1 MGTSPTPCGV
11 YVKWILLLLELNAQG
26 LFMNTFQNIPE
37 WMKIKGYLHL
47 SPSLQ
52 IGDDWYKYKLQIE
65 NKEFISKYAFY
76 PLIHT
81 FIKERKYKKSDPHK
95 HTINKRSHKHIN
107 SKTGI
112 TEKST
117 KLRPLHYASHYDALV
132 YGYYA
137 HLLNK
142 EYEEKLKLSPKLYD
156 SVTAYRKLKID
167 TFSDK
172 GKSTIH
178 FAKEVFDEVKQR
190 TINNQKTAVLTFD
203 IKGFFSSLDHNILK
217 QKWSFIINETKLP
230 GDHFNVFKSCT
241 NFRYILKDDLRKRQ
255 NKSGKKTGFDERK
268 LAKIRREKGFKCFFE
283 SNEDFRNHIKT
294 GKLRIYKNPFTA
306 ENSTGKKHTIGIPQG
321 LPISAVLANIYL
333 YDFDKAIIQNLI
345 EKNNG
350 YYRRYSD
357 DIIIICNEDEI
368 QYTKTYIE
376 DLIKESNLEIST
388 AKTEIFIFE
397 NRIFNKLNQERLT
410 SIKINSDG
418 TQSINSPLIYL
429 GFEFRGYN
437 VVIKST
443 NLAKFYR
450 RLISIIKRR
459 AKRALKGLEKNP
471 NQKKAI
477 YLNQIKKLYNRPL
490 REIDSENSD
499 LKQKERNKTSLV
511 LNERGEYSMISKK
524 VISKKKNSNYMGYI
538 KRCSEIFKEKYFI
551 NQVRKSKHIVYC
563 AIKKHLE

>member
-1 MGTSPTPCGV
+1 
-11 YVKWILLLLELNAQG
+11 
-26 LFMNTFQNIPE
+26 MNTSQNIPE
-37 WMKIKGYLHL
+37 WMKTKGYLHL

-52 IGDDWYKYKLQIE
+52 IGTDWYKYKLQIE

-76 PLIHT
+76 PLIHA
-81 FIKERKYKKSDPHK
+81 FIKERKYKKSDPSK
-95 HTINKRSHKHIN
+95 HTIHRRSHKHVN
-107 SKTGI
+107 SKTKI
-112 TEKST
+112 TEKSS
-117 KLRPLHYASHYDALV
+117 KLRPLHYASHYDALI

-137 HLLNK
+137 YLLNK
-142 EYEEKLKLSPKLYD
+142 KYEEKLILSPKLFD

-167 TFSDK
+167 QLSDK

-190 TINNQKTAVLTFD
+190 TSNNKKIAVLTFD
-203 IKGFFSSLDHNILK
+203 IKGFFSSLDHDILK
-217 QKWSFIINETKLP
+217 QKWSFIINEPKLP
-230 GDHFNVFKSCT
+230 NDHYNVFKSCT
-241 NFRYILKDDLRKRQ
+241 NFSYVLKDDLRKRK
-255 NKSGKKTGFDERK
+255 NKSGKKSGFEEDK
-268 LAKIRREKGFKCFFE
+268 LARIRREKGYKCFFE
-283 SNEDFRNHIKT
+283 SNEDFRNHIKN
-294 GKLRIYKNPFTA
+294 GKLRIYKNPFRK
-306 ENSTGKKHTIGIPQG
+306 EDSIGKKQIIGIPQG

-333 YDFDKAIIQNLI
+333 YDFDKAIIQNLVE
-345 EKNNG
+345 EKNG

-357 DIIIICNEDEI
+357 DIVIICNIEDI
-368 QYTKTYIE
+368 QTTKTYIE
-376 DLIKESNLEIST
+376 DLIKESSLEIST

-410 SIKINSDG
+410 SIKINNDG
-418 TQSINSPLIYL
+418 TQSVNSPLIYL

-459 AKRALKGLEKNP
+459 AKRALKGIDKNP
-471 NQKKAI
+471 YQKKAI

-490 REIDSENSD
+490 REIDSENKD

-511 LNERGEYSMISKK
+511 LNDKGEYSMISKK
-524 VISKKKNSNYMGYI
+524 IVCKKKNSNYMGYI
-538 KRCSEIFKEKYFI
+538 KRCSEIFKEKHFI
-551 NQVRKSKHIVYC
+551 NQVRKRKHIVYC